1 MSKLLNPT
9 TRVNGPF
16 PATPNR
22 DDYSTLANSQVGKVG
37 KAQRAPAPAQS
48 HLLNILQEYA
58 ELRQHK
64 NRTVFVAQRKTL
76 RWSGGALRF
85 AHLPN
90 LQISSPWE

>member
-48 HLLNILQEYA
+48 HLLSILQEYA

-76 RWSGGALRF
+76 RSRAALRS

-90 LQISSPWE
+90 LRISSPWE